1 MAETRRAIRDWD
13 RADAWLSLAS
23 LALVVVISLV
33 GSSIGRELAPIQ
45 AISLLAFLAH
55 PYFLIRVIRHFRPVP
70 EWWTRGLLAAAI
82 VGTAVAAALPSPRPI
97 TFRVVA
103 ILFVGSTIM
112 GASVTLAATARRYRG
127 LAAWRLN
134 FAAVEAALVL
144 VVLLLLVVAA
154 TDDGYVFVLDHLGSN
169 RNLSFALA
177 ACYYFGLLPPR
188 RLRRALLRSVEY
200 QFLRRTS
207 EHPPNDR
214 GRLITID
221 LAHAVAHG
229 VPNAGT
235 LVLIG
240 NGTLHV
246 AASSVPGAR
255 GINLPA
261 SAAAGRA
268 VSLADTITGDVTEL
282 EPELQALAVGAQHF
296 LALPIVGT
304 RPWGTLIVLQFR
316 PSLFPTDDRDLLKR
330 LCRYTAE
337 ALDQGQLLADERARQ
352 ARDAA
357 AHLDLIL
364 ESLQDYAVITIDDA
378 GVVTSWNTG
387 AAQMFQHETAAAVGR
402 SVTELFADDAPWLED
417 QLQHARIGEPVSS
430 DTTARRRDGT
440 TLTTSLVIRP
450 LGGRNR
456 PRVGF
461 VLVMRD
467 ITQRRALE
475 DRLRQSQKL
484 EAIGRL
490 AAGVAHDFNNMLTVI
505 IGYAQNLDEVL
516 ADEHRG
522 PLGEIRRAG
531 ERAAALTKQLLQF
544 SRQQAYHAER
554 LHLADV
560 VVGLVPMLAR
570 LLGEHIEI
578 VDVVDPSTPPIVA
591 DRAQLEQVVINL
603 SVNARDAMPGG
614 GRLAIRV
621 QDVTLTPAQSATLDV
636 APGRYALLEVADTG
650 SGVDLVTKSRM
661 FEPFFTTKEVGRG
674 TGLGLAIVYGVVQE
688 MSGAVEVDSELGH
701 GTTFRIYIPAADH

>member
-1 MAETRRAIRDWD
+1 MAETRRPIRDWD

-255 GINLPA
+255 GINLHEFDGGHADDDDHDRRDAEHDRRIHHRAPHL
-261 SAAAGRA
+261 AA
-268 VSLADTITGDVTEL
+268 EL
-282 EPELQALAVGAQHF
+282 
-296 LALPIVGT
+296 
-304 RPWGTLIVLQFR
+304 
-316 PSLFPTDDRDLLKR
+316 DLL
-330 LCRYTAE
+330 
-337 ALDQGQLLADERARQ
+337 LD
-352 ARDAA
+352 
-357 AHLDLIL
+357 
-364 ESLQDYAVITIDDA
+364 
-378 GVVTSWNTG
+378 
-387 AAQMFQHETAAAVGR
+387 VGR
-402 SVTELFADDAPWLED
+402 
-417 QLQHARIGEPVSS
+417 Q
-430 DTTARRRDGT
+430 
-440 TLTTSLVIRP
+440 
-450 LGGRNR
+450 
-456 PRVGF
+456 
-461 VLVMRD
+461 
-467 ITQRRALE
+467 ALE
-475 DRLRQSQKL
+475 DHIQN
-484 EAIGRL
+484 
-490 AAGVAHDFNNMLTVI
+490 AAGL
-505 IGYAQNLDEVL
+505 
-516 ADEHRG
+516 
-522 PLGEIRRAG
+522 PRRDHVRV
-531 ERAAALTKQLLQF
+531 ERIERRAAALE
-544 SRQQAYHAER
+544 RVHAHHER
-554 LHLADV
+554 D
-560 VVGLVPMLAR
+560 
-570 LLGEHIEI
+570 GEHA
-578 VDVVDPSTPPIVA
+578 VDRDRHRQVSARRRSAARSPIITAGACVW
-591 DRAQLEQVVINL
+591 
-603 SVNARDAMPGG
+603 P
-614 GRLAIRV
+614 RLMVGMI
-621 QDVTLTPAQSATLDV
+621 DTSATRNPPTPRTRSAGSTTLV
-636 APGRYALLEVADTG
+636 VSAPMRQVPAGWYSVSACSARNRSIAASESSAG
-650 SGVDLVTKSRM
+650 PS
-661 FEPFFTTKEVGRG
+661 
-674 TGLGLAIVYGVVQE
+674 
-688 MSGAVEVDSELGH
+688 MSGP
-701 GTTFRIYIPAADH
+701 T